1 MLQLAEQPLKVLN
14 FALVVALLIFALA
27 ALSLYLNF
35 ERCNQLFEPPKF
47 LLKHRVPLALLQQF
61 LPYLI
66 CLLVRCMED
75 ALGRLVHSRI
85 IELVWV
91 FLLRGLEGR

>member
-1 MLQLAEQPLKVLN
+1 MPQLAEQPLEVLD

-27 ALSLYLNF
+27 PLSLYLNS
-35 ERCNQLFEPPKF
+35 ERGNQLVEPLEL
-47 LLKHRVPLALLQQF
+47 LLKHRIPLALLQQF

-85 IELVWV
+85 IEIVWV
-91 FLLRGLEGR
+91 LLLRGLEGR